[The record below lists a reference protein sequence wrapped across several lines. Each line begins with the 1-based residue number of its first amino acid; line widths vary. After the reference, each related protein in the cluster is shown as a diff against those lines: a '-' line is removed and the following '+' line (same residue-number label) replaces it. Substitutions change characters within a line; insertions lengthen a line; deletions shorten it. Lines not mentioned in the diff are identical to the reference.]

1 MRIGQ
6 RAARFLAGG
15 ALALATVG
23 VVAWLVPD
31 PAVAQGGGALR
42 PPSAFAG
49 IPQDT
54 QRSVALFIEVG
65 KVLQHPRCVNCHPS
79 GDRPLQGADGRPHQ
93 PWVRRGPD
101 GHGVAGLR
109 CTACHQS
116 TNYDAV
122 GMPGHA
128 NWHLAP
134 ASMGW
139 QGRSLAE
146 ICSQIKDP
154 ARNGGHSLAEIVEH
168 MARDS
173 LVGWAWSPGVGRE
186 RAPGTQQEL
195 GALIKAWADTGAV
208 CPRS

>member
-6 RAARFLAGG
+6 RATRFLAGG
-15 ALALATVG
+15 AMALAAVG
-23 VVAWLVPD
+23 LAAGLVPD
-31 PAVAQGGGALR
+31 PAVAQGGAALR

-49 IPQDT
+49 IADDG
-54 QRSVALFIEVG
+54 QRSAALFVEAG
-65 KVLQHPRCVNCHPS
+65 KVLQHPRCVNCHPL
-79 GDRPLQGADGRPHQ
+79 GDRPLQAEDGRPHQ

-109 CTACHQS
+109 CTACHQAA
-116 TNYDAV
+116 NYDAV
-122 GMPGHA
+122 GMPGHP

-134 ASMGW
+134 ASMAW

-154 ARNGGHSLAEIVEH
+154 ARNGGHSVAEIVEH
-168 MARDS
+168 MARDP

-186 RAPGTQQEL
+186 PAPGTQLEF

-208 CPRS
+208 CPGP

>member
-1 MRIGQ
+1 MRIEQ
-6 RAARFLAGG
+6 RTARFLSGG
-15 ALALATVG
+15 AMALAAVG
-23 VVAWLVPD
+23 LAAWLVPH
-31 PAVAQGGGALR
+31 PAVAQGGGSLR

-49 IPQDT
+49 ITDAG
-54 QRSVALFIEVG
+54 QRSAALFVEAG
-65 KVLQHPRCVNCHPS
+65 KVLQHPRCINCHPS
-79 GDRPLQGADGRPHQ
+79 GDRPLQGEDGRPHQ

-109 CTACHQS
+109 CTACHQAA
-116 TNYDAV
+116 NYDAV
-122 GMPGHA
+122 GMPGHP

-146 ICSQIKDP
+146 ICAQIKDP
-154 ARNGGHSLAEIVEH
+154 ARNGGHSLAEIIEH
-168 MARDS
+168 VAHDS
-173 LVGWAWSPGVGRE
+173 LVGWAWSSGVGRE
-186 RAPGTQQEL
+186 PAPGTQREL